1 MTPRRVVATGTF
13 DILHPG
19 HLYYLEESKKL
30 GDELWVIVARDAN
43 VRHKPSPI
51 IPEEHRLQMV
61 AALKPVAHAILGDKT
76 DMFLPIQEIQPDV
89 ITIGF
94 NQHFDERTL
103 HLQLTERGLA
113 PRLSVSGNTKTEI
126 SAVRVLLCSGSLKCG
141 GKRMRFSDRIPIFH
155 LVSFFKSYTVHI
167 EARFSR

>member
-1 MTPRRVVATGTF
+1 VTVRRVVATGTF

-43 VRHKPSPI
+43 VRHKPRPI

-61 AALKPVAHAILGDKT
+61 SALKPVTHAILGDKT
-76 DMFLPIQEIQPDV
+76 DMFRPIQDIQPAI

-94 NQHFDERTL
+94 NQHFDEAKL
-103 HLQLTERGLA
+103 HQQLSERGLT
-113 PRLSVSGNTKTEI
+113 PSIIRIG
-126 SAVRVLLCSGSLKCG
+126 RYGDGDLCSS
-141 GKRMRFSDRIPIFH
+141 RIVVQRI
-155 LVSFFKSYTVHI
+155 I
-167 EARFSR
+167 EVRGNKDACHEED